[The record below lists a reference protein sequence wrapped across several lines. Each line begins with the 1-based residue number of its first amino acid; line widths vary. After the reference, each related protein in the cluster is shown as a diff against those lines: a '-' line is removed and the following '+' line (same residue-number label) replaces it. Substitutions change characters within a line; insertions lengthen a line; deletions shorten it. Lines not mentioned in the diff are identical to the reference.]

1 MPNDEIPIALS
12 KIPAAA
18 KAIEVVTYLARDA
31 FIDAKTSLLNEAAL
45 NVLTKEYSAA
55 GANERLAVIFLD
67 VREFKHINAVL
78 GYIGADAALRRVAA
92 AILQTVDDAK
102 ADCFR
107 QHGDEF
113 VIFLPA
119 EKAESIVQ
127 LVEQRLGSVSVEY
140 DGKKADCSVTI
151 GYCIGELGLS
161 VDALI
166 ERAGNACSIAKE
178 MGSRSAVAWH
188 ANIEKELIDQDRQRC
203 GVCSATTTLLVRVS
217 QRQPG
222 SLSLCSNCGA
232 PFGR

>member
-78 GYIGADAALRRVAA
+78 GYIGADAALRRVAT

-119 EKAESIVQ
+119 EKAES
-127 LVEQRLGSVSVEY
+127 
-140 DGKKADCSVTI
+140 
-151 GYCIGELGLS
+151 
-161 VDALI
+161 ALI

-188 ANIEKELIDQDRQRC
+188 ADIEKELIDQDRQRC